1 MSSLQQSDD
10 EAAAVATA
18 PRVTLASMEAKVSE
32 KYFVTA
38 AEAIGQ
44 NPSQGGPL
52 AILTICIVVLENGF
66 TLLGKSAPA
75 AAANFNVEFG
85 QKLAYEDCIRQMWP
99 LEGYLLRQQRHEA
112 EEH

>member
-1 MSSLQQSDD
+1 MSLQQSDD

-32 KYFVTA
+32 KHFFTA
-38 AEAIGQ
+38 AQAIGH
-44 NPSQGGPL
+44 PPGEGGPL
-52 AILTICIVVLENGF
+52 AILTICVVLLENGF
-66 TLLGKSAPA
+66 SLLGKSAPA
-75 AAANFNVEFG
+75 AAANFNAEFG

-112 EEH
+112 EEA

>member
-38 AEAIGQ
+38 AEALGLE
-44 NPSQGGPL
+44 PGMGGPL

-75 AAANFNVEFG
+75 AAANFNAEFG

>member
-1 MSSLQQSDD
+1 MSLQQSDD

-18 PRVTLASMEAKVSE
+18 PRVTLESMKKKIAETY
-32 KYFVTA
+32 YFTA
-38 AEAIGQ
+38 AEAIGLE
-44 NPSQGGPL
+44 PSMGGPL
-52 AILTICIVVLENGF
+52 AILTICVVVLENGF

-75 AAANFNVEFG
+75 SAANFNAEFG

-112 EEH
+112 GQA